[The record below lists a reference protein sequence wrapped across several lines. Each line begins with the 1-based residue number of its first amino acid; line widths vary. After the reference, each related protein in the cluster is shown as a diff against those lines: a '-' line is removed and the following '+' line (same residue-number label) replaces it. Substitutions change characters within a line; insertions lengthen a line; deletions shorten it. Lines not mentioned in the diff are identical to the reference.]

1 MNTIPNQDALLEKIQ
16 DAVCDFIDDTD
27 DEVNTFTLTVEITV
41 DDGVVFLPK
50 VIQKGGE
57 S

>member
-1 MNTIPNQDALLEKIQ
+1 MNTIPNQDELLELIQ
-16 DAVCDFIDDTD
+16 DAVCDFMDYGDG
-27 DEVNTFTLTVEITV
+27 EVKNFTLTVEITV

-50 VIQKGGE
+50 VIEKGGE